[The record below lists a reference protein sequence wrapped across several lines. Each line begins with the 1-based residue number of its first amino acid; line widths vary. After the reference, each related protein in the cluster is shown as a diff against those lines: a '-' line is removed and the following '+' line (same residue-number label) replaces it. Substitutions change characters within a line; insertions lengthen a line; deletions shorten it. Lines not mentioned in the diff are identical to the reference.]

1 MAYAY
6 ASYDLYMN
14 DLEFREK
21 LLTPLIEKDYGNT
34 ASEVLDTCARV
45 AEYAKQ
51 SSAQEI
57 KELQQRVNI
66 NPQVWS
72 RLILL
77 SKDSRLWQNNGRLP
91 RSYSALYAISRLTNE
106 EFQLALDRLVIHT
119 ETSSHSVLAW
129 TKEQRSLPESVQDRI
144 KLYLC
149 FTREVSTGEK
159 DVLIGRLNDIAKE
172 YDASIGDEDAQMSP
186 EKKEVENL
194 VSLKKE
200 IEFRLIEYSGRIFFN
215 GITERER
222 NAMGLDTVGDFAHK
236 SLTEYKNISNA
247 ARRRLGED
255 TAYGEDYVI
264 KIAYEYLKTRSRSQR
279 FNYKRR
285 LKDLAM
291 KQPDLEVLIDE
302 VLERYMGH

>member
-1 MAYAY
+1 M
-6 ASYDLYMN
+6 D
-14 DLEFREK
+14 DLEFRQK
-21 LLTPLIEKDYGNT
+21 VLIPLTEKDYGNS
-34 ASEVLDTCARV
+34 ASEVLMTCVHV

-77 SKDSRLWQNNGRLP
+77 SKDSRLLQNKGRLP

-106 EFQLALDRLVIHT
+106 EFQLALDRLVIHS

-200 IEFRLIEYSGRIFFN
+200 IEFRLIENCGHIFFN

-236 SLTEYKNISNA
+236 PLTEYKHIANV
-247 ARRRLGED
+247 ARRRLGEN

-264 KIAYEYLKTRSRSQR
+264 KIAYEYLKTDSRSQR

-285 LKDLAM
+285 LKQLAE
-291 KQPDLEVLIDE
+291 KQPDLKELIGE
-302 VLERYMGH
+302 VLETYMTV